1 MGDRKG
7 EGGRRKE
14 GGEKQGEREGE
25 REGCGG
31 RMRRKGGEGGKISI
45 RFSIGADQ

>member
-1 MGDRKG
+1 MKG
-7 EGGRRKE
+7 GGGRKT
-14 GGEKQGEREGE
+14 ERERE
-25 REGCGG
+25 RCGG